1 MRSKSPKQWIPLFCW
16 VTLIFV
22 GSSIPRLSLG
32 EKFDMPLGA
41 DKVAHFIEYLIL
53 AFLFYRGMRG
63 ERWGK
68 ALPAWLFVVV
78 ACLAI
83 GTLDEFHQR
92 FIPGRDA
99 NIWDWLADATGIVSG
114 TLIAMYRLKPIEK
127 DVENA

>member
-1 MRSKSPKQWIPLFCW
+1 
-16 VTLIFV
+16 
-22 GSSIPRLSLG
+22 
-32 EKFDMPLGA
+32 MPLGA

-114 TLIAMYRLKPIEK
+114 TLIAMHRFKPVEK
-127 DVENA
+127 DAENA